1 MAAGVKHYFQ
11 DGTEY
16 KGATHKDAN
25 GRLMSGKTHTA
36 SSKFLVHKKPA
47 KSKARFEY
55 VVDNTCVPSIPVTG
69 IGCDILTTMFYI
81 T

>member
-11 DGTEY
+11 DGKEY
-16 KGATHKDAN
+16 KGPTHKDAS

-47 KSKARFEY
+47 KSKARFE
-55 VVDNTCVPSIPVTG
+55 
-69 IGCDILTTMFYI
+69 
-81 T
+81 